1 MSSSPLSPNAPHL
14 LSTGLTVEET
24 RATISGLVDQLLHT
38 GVVAETE
45 SVLLDQGL
53 NRVLASD
60 VLSPIDVPAAD
71 NSAMDGFA
79 FRGTEINSAPVTQ
92 LMVVGT
98 VFAGTPFTG
107 SLAAGQCL
115 KIMTGALMPSQC
127 DTVIPQEMTQTLPLA
142 ADGIERI
149 QFESKAVS
157 SGENRRLRGEDL
169 AQGSV
174 AIAAGRILRP
184 SDLGL
189 AASLGISTL
198 TVKRKLRVAIL
209 SSGNELRPLGS
220 ELDSGSI
227 YDSNRYSLMGLLN
240 RLALEV
246 IDCGIIQDDPLAL
259 KNAFSQAALTA
270 DVIISSGGVSVGE
283 ADFTK
288 QVMQELGDVGF
299 WKIAMRPGRPMA
311 FGSLK
316 PVPNQHPP
324 RSTLFFGL
332 PGNPVAV
339 MVTFYQFVQSALL
352 QLSGA
357 TQLRPPLTQAI
368 ASAAIRK
375 KPGRTEY
382 QRGILEIGPDG
393 RAQVRVTGSQGAGI
407 LRSMSEANCFIV
419 LGHEQ
424 GNIAAGDLVNVV
436 LFEGLL

>member
-1 MSSSPLSPNAPHL
+1 MSTSPLSPNAPHL
-14 LSTGLTVEET
+14 LNTGLTVDET
-24 RATISGLVDQLLHT
+24 RSAISSLVDQLLDA
-38 GVVAETE
+38 GAVIETE
-45 SVLLDQGL
+45 SVSLDQAL
-53 NRVLASD
+53 NRILAAD

-79 FRGTEINSAPVTQ
+79 FRGVGLGNISRIQ
-92 LMVVGT
+92 LTVVGA
-98 VFAGTPFTG
+98 VFAGKPFSG
-107 SLAAGQCL
+107 SLAAGECL

-127 DTVIPQEMTQTLPLA
+127 DTVIPQEMAEKLPTG
-142 ADGIERI
+142 ADGLERI
-149 QFESKAVS
+149 QFESNAVS

-189 AASLGISTL
+189 AASLGISVL

-209 SSGNELRPLGS
+209 SSGNELRPLGAP
-220 ELDSGSI
+220 LDSGSI

-240 RLALEV
+240 RLDLDV
-246 IDCGIIQDDPLAL
+246 LDCGIIQDDPIAL
-259 KNAFSQAALTA
+259 KTAFLQAALTA

-288 QVMQELGDVGF
+288 QVMQELGDIGF

-311 FGSLK
+311 FGTLK
-316 PVPNQHPP
+316 PISSQRLPHA
-324 RSTLFFGL
+324 TLFFGL

-352 QLSGA
+352 QLGGA
-357 TQLRPPLTQAI
+357 IQLRPPVTQVI
-368 ASAAIRK
+368 ASSAIRK

-382 QRGILEIGPDG
+382 QRGIVEISPNG
-393 RAQVRVTGSQGAGI
+393 RTQVRVTGSQGAGI

-419 LGHEQ
+419 LDHEQ